1 MKICSATML
10 GNIQEKCQLIFIIP
24 MNYLIKF
31 MVPVMHS

>member
-1 MKICSATML
+1 MRTCSVIML